1 MSRPLTLA
9 FVIFGGAL
17 LHPSIAVT
25 QDIPS
30 SYRFVETR
38 KEAGIFVGSTS
49 LNAGQLGLGPA
60 SGSMVGGRYALGFGS
75 ALALEGSA
83 TFFSTDRD
91 VIDIRRD
98 AGDRVIG
105 QSSLD
110 ILAIEARFRL
120 NLTGH
125 RTWRGLQPYV
135 AFGGG
140 LAFGGTPDR
149 TLENAAEIPL
159 QDRFEFGTKFIA
171 TVAGGL
177 NFHTSRRFVLRL
189 DGVLSLWKLNTP
201 AGWLTQFDLLGAIPR
216 DEWVGVSHVSLGVSW
231 RY

>member
-1 MSRPLTLA
+1 MT
-9 FVIFGGAL
+9 FGAAL
-17 LHPSIAVT
+17 LHPSTAVT

-30 SYRFVETR
+30 SYTFVETR
-38 KEAGIFVGSTS
+38 QEAGIFAGATS
-49 LNAGQLGLGPA
+49 LNAGQLGLGPGP
-60 SGSMVGGRYALGFGS
+60 SSMVGGRYSLGFGS
-75 ALALEGSA
+75 ALALEATA

-98 AGDRVIG
+98 AGDRTIG

-110 ILAIEARFRL
+110 ILVIEARFRL

-125 RTWRGLQPYV
+125 RTWRGLQPYL

-140 LAFGGTPDR
+140 LAFGGSPNR
-149 TLENAAEIPL
+149 RLENAAEMPE
-159 QDRFEFGTKFIA
+159 QDRFDFGTKFMA

-177 NFHTSRRFVLRL
+177 NVHVSPRFVLRL

-201 AGWLTQFDLLGAIPR
+201 AGWLTQTDLLGAIPR
-216 DEWVGVSHVSLGVSW
+216 DEWVSVSHVSLGVGW